1 MPHTKRIVTKYTK
14 TRIHKKTQIPE
25 VSIRQE
31 TTRQAIHTRVKVKT
45 NPKQVIANLNLP
57 SINWSINKSHLL
69 A

>member
-31 TTRQAIHTRVKVKT
+31 ITREAIHTRVKVKT
-45 NPKQVIANLNLP
+45 NPKQVIANLNLL
-57 SINWSINKSHLL
+57 SINWSRDKNHLL

>member
-1 MPHTKRIVTKYTK
+1 MPSMKRTVTRYTK
-14 TRIHKKTQIPE
+14 TPTRNQIQIPE

-31 TTRQAIHTRVKVKT
+31 ATRQAIHTRVKVKT

>member
-1 MPHTKRIVTKYTK
+1 MPHMKRIATKFTK
-14 TRIHKKTQIPE
+14 NTIHKRTQIPE

-31 TTRQAIHTRVKVKT
+31 ITRQAIHTRVKVKT

-57 SINWSINKSHLL
+57 SINWSINKNHLL